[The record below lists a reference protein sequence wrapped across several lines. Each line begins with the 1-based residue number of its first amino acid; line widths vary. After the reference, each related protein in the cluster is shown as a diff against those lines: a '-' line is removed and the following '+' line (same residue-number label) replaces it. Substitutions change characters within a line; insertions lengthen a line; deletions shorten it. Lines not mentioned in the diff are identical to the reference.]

1 MLSQFVHRGLKV
13 TLVQMDLVDMM
24 VYQVKM
30 VTMDQKEKLVILDM
44 KVHVVNK
51 DNVLMS
57 QELLDLKVKREKKEK
72 RCIQ

>member
-1 MLSQFVHRGLKV
+1 
-13 TLVQMDLVDMM
+13 MM

-30 VTMDQKEKLVILDM
+30 VAMDQREKLVILVM

-57 QELLDLKVKREKKEK
+57 QELLDLKAKREKKEK
-72 RCIQ
+72 RYTQ